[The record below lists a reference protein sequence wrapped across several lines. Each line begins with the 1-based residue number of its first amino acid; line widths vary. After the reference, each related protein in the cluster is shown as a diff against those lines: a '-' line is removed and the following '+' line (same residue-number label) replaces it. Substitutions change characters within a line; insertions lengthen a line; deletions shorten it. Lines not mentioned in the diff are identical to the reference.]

1 MRPFVLVIGLALL
14 GSVPPPIAA
23 QRRAPGTDL
32 TERFNVGY
40 DGRYTFVRL
49 AYTPITSRQR
59 GGGGVFGGAASQ
71 WNHDWPR
78 ADRNFA
84 RILGEL
90 TAVDA
95 RLDGG
100 NVLSVGDPE
109 IFKYPL
115 AYLVEPGYMTLTDEE
130 AENLRTYLLK
140 GGFLIIDDFADN
152 VTHGPEWG
160 NFAQH
165 MRMVFPEG
173 RFVRLE
179 ANHPVFNSF
188 FTIESLD
195 FYHPYRGVPA
205 MFYGLF
211 EDNDPTKRLMVI
223 ANYNNDIG
231 EAWEYSE
238 TGFFPVDI
246 TNAAYKLGVN
256 YVMYAMTH

>member
-1 MRPFVLVIGLALL
+1 MKIRSLVLVSAAVALAAL
-14 GSVPPPIAA
+14 PATA
-23 QRRAPGTDL
+23 QRRAPGTDR
-32 TERFNVGY
+32 TDRFNVGY

-59 GGGGVFGGAASQ
+59 GGGGFFGGADYQ

-78 ADRNFA
+78 ADRNFSK
-84 RILGEL
+84 ILGEL
-90 TAVDA
+90 TAVEA

-109 IFKYPL
+109 IFKYPV

-130 AENLRTYLLK
+130 ADNLRNYLLK
-140 GGFLIIDDFADN
+140 GGFLIVDDFADN
-152 VTHGPEWG
+152 FSQGPEWG
-160 NFAQH
+160 NFTQY
-165 MRMVFPEG
+165 MRMVLPEG
-173 RFVRLE
+173 RFIKL
-179 ANHPVFNSF
+179 APDHPLFTSF

-195 FYHPYRGVPA
+195 FYHPYRGVPSQ
-205 MFYGLF
+205 FFGLF
-211 EDNDPTKRLMVI
+211 EDNDPTKRLLVI

-246 TNAAYKLGVN
+246 TNTAYKLGVN